1 MENVLSDL
9 KRQIDCIQINLYLFM
24 SDLRMELSTQLNT
37 NKLYSNKHL
46 FIIVEASVWATCI
59 HVSTLQRVPLFSVLL
74 WDKKV
79 EKLFITTEE

>member
-1 MENVLSDL
+1 VLSDLSIMYKRTNLKMENVLSDL

-46 FIIVEASVWATCI
+46 FIIVEASV
-59 HVSTLQRVPLFSVLL
+59 
-74 WDKKV
+74 
-79 EKLFITTEE
+79 